1 MKVLINSIDFR
12 YLDINNLSN
21 TEIQHILDK
30 VKVNYSL
37 IIKDNK
43 ISGVKTISHFNK
55 NTTFKEIAEII
66 EKQIKEGLNE
76 TSK

>member
-12 YLDINNLSN
+12 YLDITNLSD
-21 TEIQHILDK
+21 TEIRHTLHK

-43 ISGVKTISHFNK
+43 ISGVKTISHFDE
-55 NTTFKEIAEII
+55 NTTFKEIAEIV
-66 EKQIKEGLNE
+66 EKQIKEELNE
-76 TSK
+76 TS